1 MLNDFETKAR
11 HEEHLRKIKRSWASQ
26 GKKYKETIERMKEL
40 REENYK
46 KKSAELKAKLK
57 HKEDLLLTQLDHS
70 NKEKMLERQKILNK
84 LYEKERLARENA
96 KIFQEEEEKER
107 KLFQEELEER
117 CKIIKIIFIYSKL
130 HL

>member
-1 MLNDFETKAR
+1 
-11 HEEHLRKIKRSWASQ
+11 
-26 GKKYKETIERMKEL
+26 
-40 REENYK
+40 
-46 KKSAELKAKLK
+46 
-57 HKEDLLLTQLDHS
+57 
-70 NKEKMLERQKILNK
+70 MLERQKILNK

>member
-11 HEEHLRKIKRSWASQ
+11 HEEHLRKIKRRWASQ

-46 KKSAELKAKLK
+46 KKSAELTAKLK

>member
-1 MLNDFETKAR
+1 
-11 HEEHLRKIKRSWASQ
+11 
-26 GKKYKETIERMKEL
+26 MKEL

-57 HKEDLLLTQLDHS
+57 HKEDLLLTQLDQS
-70 NKEKMLERQKILNK
+70 NKEKMLERQKILNR
-84 LYEKERLARENA
+84 LYEKEKIARENV

-117 CKIIKIIFIYSKL
+117 CKINK
-130 HL
+130 